1 MGQTFG
7 LAKGHCSGRP
17 ARPSGSLGNS
27 RGAVSATAILVITV
41 NFLVDLIYGRLDP
54 RIAAGR

>member
-1 MGQTFG
+1 
-7 LAKGHCSGRP
+7 
-17 ARPSGSLGNS
+17 LGNS
-27 RGAVSATAILVITV
+27 RGAGIVFVSALLVITV